1 MRQGYLSSYILSS
14 DGGQEK
20 VEKVLS
26 ALPLSGAEAG
36 GSHSILFCMCYIK
49 FLLLQL
55 PIHLLIEARAAVL
68 LACQPASLFGQ

>member
-1 MRQGYLSSYILSS
+1 MRQGYLSSHILSS

-26 ALPLSGAEAG
+26 TLPLSGAG

-49 FLLLQL
+49 FLSLQL

-68 LACQPASLFGQ
+68 LACQPALLFGQ